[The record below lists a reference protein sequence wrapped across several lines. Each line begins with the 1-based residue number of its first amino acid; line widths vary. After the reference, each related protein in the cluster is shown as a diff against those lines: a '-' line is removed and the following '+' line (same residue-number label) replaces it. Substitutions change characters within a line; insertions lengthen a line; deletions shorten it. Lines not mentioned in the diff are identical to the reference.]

1 LHFDSLLSNFTE
13 PAFNLNDPLCCL
25 IKCAIE
31 AMYGFFFFAYVIQQQ
46 KKKQKN
52 NVVSSIYLF
61 VPVLLFWYFLV
72 FCFLSNLIDFRDGWF
87 EFPLAACFL
96 VSILPGLSLA
106 TSLSLLMEPRFPDYS
121 WSLVTLS

>member
-1 LHFDSLLSNFTE
+1 MLRMFLHLTQDPLGFIDLGICFLLQMGNFFFFSFVSGFLSALHFDSLLSNFTE

-61 VPVLLFWYFLV
+61 VPVLLF
-72 FCFLSNLIDFRDGWF
+72 
-87 EFPLAACFL
+87 
-96 VSILPGLSLA
+96 
-106 TSLSLLMEPRFPDYS
+106 
-121 WSLVTLS
+121 